1 MEDYKKIVIRAERGP
16 NGEYTTLDG
25 KLITAP
31 SYCKYVRSIDELSK
45 RERQYL
51 IDNEPRRFSTVILID
66 KTTDMEIDEK
76 RVIRIILGICIF
88 IALVRLVMEFGEPRQ
103 TYPIYIHDT
112 ETVSKVERK

>member
-45 RERQYL
+45 RERQ
-51 IDNEPRRFSTVILID
+51 
-66 KTTDMEIDEK
+66 
-76 RVIRIILGICIF
+76 
-88 IALVRLVMEFGEPRQ
+88 